1 LSTVTELSAG
11 KREQTKARNREAILA
26 AAKQVFAEKGYE
38 AATVRDIIRCTDLA
52 SGTFYN
58 YFKSKEEI
66 AEALAI
72 DASSKLRVILTEQ
85 RRRTKDFPDYL
96 NGIFGAYFH
105 FLIEEYSIEGTDGRH
120 VMRPPATQSVTP
132 AQKAVF
138 EEIRS
143 AISQRL
149 GKELPVGS
157 DVELITASI
166 TGIARNVGLQ
176 MLYRKPQDPDGAAR
190 FAAGMILHG
199 LSIVEGRGSQ

>member
-1 LSTVTELSAG
+1 MSTVTEFSLG
-11 KREQTKARNREAILA
+11 KREQTKARNRDAILS

-66 AEALAI
+66 AAALAT
-72 DASSKLRVILTEQ
+72 DAAQRLQPILTEH
-85 RRRTKDFPDYL
+85 RKRATDFRGYL
-96 NGIFGAYFH
+96 DGVFNAYFE
-105 FLIEEYSIEGTDGRH
+105 FLIEEYSIEAPDGRR
-120 VMRPPATQSVTP
+120 VMRPPATQDVTP

-138 EEIRS
+138 EEVRA

-149 GKELPVGS
+149 GKELPAGS
-157 DVELITASI
+157 DTEFITAAV

-176 MLYRKPQDPDGAAR
+176 MLYRKPQDPAAAAR
-190 FAAGMILHG
+190 FAVSIILNG
-199 LSIVEGRGSQ
+199 LPVEERRD